1 MYDLSVIIPARS
13 EMFLALTVE
22 NILKNIRGNTE
33 IIVVLDGAWADPGI
47 PDNDRVTLIYNHE
60 SIGQRAATNQA
71 VRMSR
76 AKYVMKIDAH
86 CVVDEGFDVKLMK
99 DMQDDWTVV
108 PTLYNL
114 YGFDWVCPDGHKR
127 YQGPSGP
134 CKDCGKPTK
143 RDIVWKPRMSRKS
156 TSYCFDSEP
165 HFQYF
170 GDYKKIQDKQGQLV
184 DTMSLQGSCFML
196 TRDKYIELNICD
208 EAFGSWGSQ
217 GIELSCKTWLSG
229 GRVVV
234 NKNTWYSHL
243 FRTQG
248 SDFGFPY
255 PLSGRQVDHAKKY
268 AKELFFN
275 NKWEKQIYPLSWLLE
290 KFWPIKGWTNEQLA
304 DAKKLGAMFTN
315 LRAKK
320 LGILSVVPSIPSTMT
335 NHTSSMSSNGG
346 REDVSI
352 SASSLSKL
360 PSSSSITKKD
370 IISIGDESKVT
381 RITTSPIITNM
392 VKDRNI
398 STFSTRDG
406 FDQPSIHKSMD
417 SIKDAINSNIS
428 ISTMNISNPL
438 PTFSST
444 INSNFSKNIIDSN
457 RRNILNNEKIISV
470 HNTSIQQNRTQN
482 KGIIFYTD
490 NQLNLHIA
498 HRVQRQLRSI
508 GLPIVSCSLKP
519 MPKMGKNIVI
529 NRERGYETMFIQIL
543 TALEKSEADIIFFC
557 EHDVLYNKD
566 YFEFT
571 PPDKNTW
578 YYNQNWVKV
587 FNDGLVLQW
596 QADQVSQICV
606 YRNVAIDFYRKRL
619 ETFRAG
625 KFDRKFEPM
634 SGSGAKTWYSKYPN
648 IDIRHS
654 SNLTYSK
661 KSLSDFRDK
670 NTAKGFKQ
678 LNLKDI
684 QGWGELTLDRIFGI
698 IKA

>member
-1 MYDLSVIIPARS
+1 MYDLSVIIPARQ
-13 EMFLALTVE
+13 EMFLSLTVE

-86 CVVDEGFDVKLMK
+86 CVVDEGFDIKLMK

-114 YGFDWVCPDGHKR
+114 YGFDWVCSEGHKR

-134 CKDCGKPTK
+134 CKECGKPTT
-143 RDIVWKPRMSRKS
+143 RSIVWKPRLSRKS
-156 TSYCFDSEP
+156 EFYRFDTTL
-165 HFQYF
+165 HFQYHS
-170 GDYKKIQDKQGQLV
+170 DRKKHKDAQGQFPE
-184 DTMSLQGSCFML
+184 TFSLQGSCFML
-196 TRDKYIELNICD
+196 TRKKYIELNICD
-208 EAFGSWGSQ
+208 EAFGSWGQQ
-217 GIELSCKTWLSG
+217 GTEIAVKTWLSG
-229 GRVVV
+229 GKCITNR
-234 NKNTWYSHL
+234 NTWYSHL

-248 SDFGFPY
+248 ADFGFPY
-255 PLSGRQVDHAKKY
+255 PLSGKQVDHARKFSQD
-268 AKELFFN
+268 LFFN
-275 NKWEKQIYPLSWLLE
+275 NRYEKQIYPLSWLLAKFAPLPDWHEE
-290 KFWPIKGWTNEQLA
+290 KGKAVLDMVNKKGEEFYQL
-304 DAKKLGAMFTN
+304 
-315 LRAKK
+315 
-320 LGILSVVPSIPSTMT
+320 
-335 NHTSSMSSNGG
+335 
-346 REDVSI
+346 
-352 SASSLSKL
+352 
-360 PSSSSITKKD
+360 
-370 IISIGDESKVT
+370 
-381 RITTSPIITNM
+381 
-392 VKDRNI
+392 
-398 STFSTRDG
+398 
-406 FDQPSIHKSMD
+406 HK
-417 SIKDAINSNIS
+417 
-428 ISTMNISNPL
+428 TMNK
-438 PTFSST
+438 PT
-444 INSNFSKNIIDSN
+444 
-457 RRNILNNEKIISV
+457 
-470 HNTSIQQNRTQN
+470 

-508 GLPIVSCSLKP
+508 GLPIVSASLKP

-543 TALEKSEADIIFFC
+543 TALENSEADIIFFC

-606 YRNVAIDFYRKRL
+606 YRDIAIDFYRKRL

-634 SGSGAKTWYSKYPN
+634 SGNGSKTWYSKYPN

-661 KSLSDFRDK
+661 KSLADFRDK
-670 NTAKGFKQ
+670 TTAKGFKQ
-678 LNLKDI
+678 LTLKDI
-684 QGWGELTLDRIFGI
+684 QGWGEMTLDRIFGTI
-698 IKA
+698 NT

>member
-1 MYDLSVIIPARS
+1 MYDLSVIIPARQ
-13 EMFLALTVE
+13 EMFLSITVE

-99 DMQDDWTVV
+99 DMQDNWTVV
-108 PTLYNL
+108 PILYNL
-114 YGFDWVCPDGHKR
+114 YGFDWVCPNGHKR

-134 CKDCGKPTK
+134 CKDCGKTTT
-143 RDIVWKPRMSRKS
+143 RSMVWKPRFSRKS

-170 GDYKKIQDKQGQLV
+170 GEYKKIQDKQGQLV
-184 DTMSLQGSCFML
+184 DTMSLQGSCFFL
-196 TRDKYIELNICD
+196 TREKYLELNICD

-217 GIELSCKTWLSG
+217 GIEIACKTWLSG

-248 SDFGFPY
+248 ADFGFPY
-255 PLSGRQVDHAKKY
+255 KLSGNQVTRAKQY

-290 KFWPIKGWTNEQLA
+290 KFWPIKGWTEEQLA
-304 DAKKLGAMFTN
+304 
-315 LRAKK
+315 
-320 LGILSVVPSIPSTMT
+320 
-335 NHTSSMSSNGG
+335 
-346 REDVSI
+346 E
-352 SASSLSKL
+352 
-360 PSSSSITKKD
+360 
-370 IISIGDESKVT
+370 
-381 RITTSPIITNM
+381 
-392 VKDRNI
+392 
-398 STFSTRDG
+398 
-406 FDQPSIHKSMD
+406 HKRKGEEFYQLHKPM
-417 SIKDAINSNIS
+417 K
-428 ISTMNISNPL
+428 
-438 PTFSST
+438 
-444 INSNFSKNIIDSN
+444 
-457 RRNILNNEKIISV
+457 
-470 HNTSIQQNRTQN
+470 

-543 TALEKSEADIIFFC
+543 TALEASDADIIFFC

-571 PPDKNTW
+571 PPDKDTW

-587 FNDGLVLQW
+587 FNDGLVLRW

-606 YRNVAIDFYRKRL
+606 YRVVAIDFYRKRL

-661 KSLSDFRDK
+661 KSLADFRDK
-670 NTAKGFKQ
+670 TTAKGFKQ
-678 LNLKDI
+678 LTLKDI
-684 QGWGELTLDRIFGI
+684 EGWGEITLDRIFGI

>member
-1 MYDLSVIIPARS
+1 MYDLSVIIPARQ
-13 EMFLALTVE
+13 EMFLAKTVE
-22 NILKNIRGNTE
+22 CLLASIRGNTE

-86 CVVDEGFDVKLMK
+86 CTVDEGFDVKLMK
-99 DMQDDWTVV
+99 DMQDNWTVV

-143 RDIVWKPRMSRKS
+143 RDIVWKPRLSRKS

-184 DTMSLQGSCFML
+184 DSMSLQGSCFMC
-196 TRDKYIELNICD
+196 TRKKYLELNICD

-217 GIELSCKTWLSG
+217 GIELACKTWLSG

-234 NKNTWYSHL
+234 NKNTWYAHL

-248 SDFGFPY
+248 FDFGFPY
-255 PLSGRQVDHAKKY
+255 PLSGRQVSHAKKY
-268 AKELFFN
+268 AKDLFFN
-275 NKWEKQIYPLSWLLE
+275 NRWDKQIHPLSWLLE
-290 KFWPIKGWTNEQLA
+290 KFWPVKGWTDEQLA
-304 DAKKLGAMFTN
+304 DAKKLGAVFTN

-346 REDVSI
+346 RENMSI
-352 SASSLSKL
+352 LTSSLSKL
-360 PSSSSITKKD
+360 SSSSSITKKD
-370 IISIGDESKVT
+370 IISVGDESKMT

-392 VKDRNI
+392 VKDRNV
-398 STFSTRDG
+398 STFPTRDRI
-406 FDQPSIHKSMD
+406 DQPSIHKSMD
-417 SIKDAINSNIS
+417 SIKNTINSNIS
-428 ISTMNISNPL
+428 IPSMDISKPL

-444 INSNFSKNIIDSN
+444 INSNFSKNIIDSD
-457 RRNILNNEKIISV
+457 RRNIFNNEKIISI

-498 HRVQRQLRSI
+498 HRVQRQLLSI
-508 GLPIVSCSLKP
+508 GLPIVSTSLKP

-529 NRERGYETMFIQIL
+529 NRTRGYETLFIQIL
-543 TALEKSEADIIFFC
+543 TALENSDSDIIYFC
-557 EHDVLYNKD
+557 EHDNIVHPSR
-566 YFEFT
+566 FEFT
-571 PPDKNTW
+571 PPKKDVW
-578 YYNQNWVKV
+578 YYNLNWWKIRE
-587 FNDGLVLQW
+587 DGVAAHW
-596 QADQVSQICV
+596 DAEQVSGIVV
-606 YRNVAIDFYRKRL
+606 YRETAIKYYRERL
-619 ETFRAG
+619 ETFRKG

-634 SGSGAKTWYSKYPN
+634 SGMGSEDYWAKYPD
-648 IDIRHS
+648 IDIRHTGT
-654 SNLTYSK
+654 LTMSK
-661 KSLSDFRDK
+661 WGLDDFRDK
-670 NTAKGFKQ
+670 RTAKNFK
-678 LNLKDI
+678 LSTIDKIPGWDFSKGWLKPVA
-684 QGWGELTLDRIFGI
+684 LV
-698 IKA
+698 